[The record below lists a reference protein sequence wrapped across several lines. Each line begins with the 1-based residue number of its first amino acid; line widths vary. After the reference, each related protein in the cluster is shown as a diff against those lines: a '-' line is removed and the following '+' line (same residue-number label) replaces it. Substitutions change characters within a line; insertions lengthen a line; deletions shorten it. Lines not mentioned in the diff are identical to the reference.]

1 MGTCISPFEKKTSKL
16 IFFLFVFLGFLFC
29 TYIIQQNQFIYYW
42 DFGGYWTIS
51 YSTMQN
57 LFLHPG
63 GTIKHVYHTI
73 LYDDYN
79 AFIPLFLVVPLKI
92 FGYTFTKYVLLN
104 YVLCLIPVWGIL
116 VGIFWKIVYISGN
129 ERFLNKKRKLFLIG
143 SLFLLGT
150 FNLFYIAMFYGYAG
164 VSCLIPA
171 AIAFLLFFDYDPLTV
186 SRKQIK
192 RDLFVFYIITY
203 DVFV

>member
-1 MGTCISPFEKKTSKL
+1 MPYA
-16 IFFLFVFLGFLFC
+16 LF
-29 TYIIQQNQFIYYW
+29 
-42 DFGGYWTIS
+42 
-51 YSTMQN
+51 
-57 LFLHPG
+57 
-63 GTIKHVYHTI
+63 
-73 LYDDYN
+73 
-79 AFIPLFLVVPLKI
+79 
-92 FGYTFTKYVLLN
+92 
-104 YVLCLIPVWGIL
+104 LIPVWGIL

-192 RDLFVFYIITY
+192 RDFNYIY
-203 DVFV
+203 QQEHKK